1 MCYVE
6 IRSPDDKKNNSLN
19 LEIALKKLK
28 RKMKKEN
35 VLQDLKK
42 SEFHV
47 SPSAKRKLKRQ
58 EALKRLKRE
67 EIKSKRPKLIKN

>member
-6 IRSPDDKKNNSLN
+6 VRRSDDKRDN
-19 LEIALKKLK
+19 LAYVDIALKELK

-42 SEFHV
+42 KEYHIR
-47 SPSAKRKLKRQ
+47 PSAKKKLKRE
-58 EALKRLKRE
+58 EAVKRLKRD
-67 EIKSKRPKLIKN
+67 EIKSRRPKPNKI